1 LFWQAVSQVPEESVW
16 NRLVPPVPF
25 NQAVLEKRFALGET
39 RTLTRKGTG
48 TSSAG
53 SLNDEPR
60 KRLRVLD
67 DKTSQMLAIAFNKLP
82 APEQLSKVID
92 ELEDFPEG
100 LPAEAIVALNAAANE
115 QKEAV
120 EQLRQLEVTEADLY
134 TQLDLPERYLWVLG
148 TKPLCAAKL
157 ACGALI
163 VGDSCE
169 LHEIKQDCE
178 RLRRA
183 CQMLQSS
190 TLVMKSIST
199 CLAVGN
205 LMNRGTSR
213 GAAQGVVLPDALL
226 KLEELRGIADEGV
239 AQAADG
245 PRGLSLLEFIAEAL
259 VMEET
264 TSSSDRRSQGR
275 LAAEAENLRQT
286 IRTAQSVNIAEA
298 EASCQKICAA
308 TAKAKQG
315 IAGHLVMPSVARL
328 ASQVQ
333 QITQEA
339 NLVAGLVD
347 AAKQDLA
354 FSQEWLSAKPNIKA
368 ADWLGGWSLFL
379 EQLQNAI
386 SRVQLPAMLPSQ
398 PKATPEPERVLLK
411 DLTNS
416 KGSEKEGDATS
427 NVGLP
432 APVKPAVMEPVTHQA
447 QKQFQKPKK
456 AVKLDDDER
465 VEDLLARMAS
475 QGATGAAGSLFG
487 RSSPQVSKPETPV
500 AAVQEPPKPR
510 TRVPLIYDSKE
521 NARFA

>member
-1 LFWQAVSQVPEESVW
+1 
-16 NRLVPPVPF
+16 
-25 NQAVLEKRFALGET
+25 
-39 RTLTRKGTG
+39 
-48 TSSAG
+48 
-53 SLNDEPR
+53 
-60 KRLRVLD
+60 
-67 DKTSQMLAIAFNKLP
+67 
-82 APEQLSKVID
+82 
-92 ELEDFPEG
+92 
-100 LPAEAIVALNAAANE
+100 
-115 QKEAV
+115 
-120 EQLRQLEVTEADLY
+120 
-134 TQLDLPERYLWVLG
+134 
-148 TKPLCAAKL
+148 
-157 ACGALI
+157 
-163 VGDSCE
+163 
-169 LHEIKQDCE
+169 
-178 RLRRA
+178 
-183 CQMLQSS
+183 
-190 TLVMKSIST
+190 
-199 CLAVGN
+199 
-205 LMNRGTSR
+205 
-213 GAAQGVVLPDALL
+213 
-226 KLEELRGIADEGV
+226 
-239 AQAADG
+239 
-245 PRGLSLLEFIAEAL
+245 
-259 VMEET
+259 MEEI

-275 LAAEAENLRQT
+275 LTAEAEHLRQT
-286 IRTAQSVNIAEA
+286 IRSAQSVNVAEA

-308 TAKAKQG
+308 AVKAKQG

-354 FSQEWLSAKPNIKA
+354 FSQEWLSAKPNTKA

-386 SRVQLPAMLPSQ
+386 SRVQLPAILPSQ

-416 KGSEKEGDATS
+416 KCSEKEGDATA
-427 NVGLP
+427 NMGLP

-475 QGATGAAGSLFG
+475 QGAAGAAGSLFG

-521 NARFA
+521 NAQFA